1 MIPQIGFAEML
12 VLALLAIIVVGPKD
26 LPFLMRRLGQFT
38 HKLRMMA
45 QDFKTAFDDMA
56 EEGEMAQLKREI
68 EELKSMGKLSNL
80 SDEALEEDMRALDR
94 DIRSGTELRSPKDMG
109 PSPHRDD
116 TSKTAKENKDALN
129 NEGEND

>member
-1 MIPQIGFAEML
+1 
-12 VLALLAIIVVGPKD
+12 
-26 LPFLMRRLGQFT
+26 
-38 HKLRMMA
+38 MMA

-109 PSPHRDD
+109 PPPHRDD